1 MRRQSKE
8 VNQTVNEPRV
18 QGKSPGRRHK
28 VGGASTSRGAGC
40 HPDYECVPLAL
51 NCPHQH
57 VDELLEGQDEA
68 HKSGSVVTQVCVPK
82 RMRGEGR

>member
-1 MRRQSKE
+1 MSLEFKGK
-8 VNQTVNEPRV
+8 V
-18 QGKSPGRRHK
+18 QAGDMKL
-28 VGGASTSRGAGC
+28 GGASASRGAGC
-40 HPDYECVPLAL
+40 HPDYEHVPLAL
-51 NCPHQH
+51 SCPHQH